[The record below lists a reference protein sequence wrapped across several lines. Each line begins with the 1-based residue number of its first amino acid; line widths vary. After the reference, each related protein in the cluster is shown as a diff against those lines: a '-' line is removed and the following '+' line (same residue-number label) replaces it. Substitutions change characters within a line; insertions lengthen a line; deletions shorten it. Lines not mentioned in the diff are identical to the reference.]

1 MDFLKL
7 YSKEIVAM
15 LVPILTWFLNRILQ
29 PKSKLAWSIP
39 HSFTFLIQEPRVD
52 ENGKQIAPSQTIK
65 TGSILIKN
73 IGKTTLDNVEVVFNW
88 KPILNIWPI
97 RHFEEKLEVDNRYVM
112 IFDTLSIN
120 ESIQIEVIERETNKD
135 LPQLLTV
142 RSKQCTAMNI
152 QMAPQQVVETW
163 KINLAKMLLLIGI
176 GASVYFVIILI
187 QLLVLSTPK
196 VL

>member
-1 MDFLKL
+1 
-7 YSKEIVAM
+7 M